1 MATIDKNKLIDIS
14 EELDESLVV
23 DNINQYQGL
32 VTDTETDFNG
42 LVFEVTGDDLVISG
56 NSILG
61 NDKTITIKGY
71 GKANGKS
78 KFDYLVKAVGD
89 NLTVVG
95 NLIADSLVDN
105 NNHYEAS
112 TLIDDKGKF
121 SSTVNTSVFNDTVD
135 LSGFQAEDPD
145 EAAYIKKG
153 FTVKT
158 AQGDDKITGSVLS
171 DTVDAGAGDDIV
183 TASAGNDKYTLGAGS
198 NTANYNVK
206 SGVNYVSFDTDTY
219 NLTRGENLTL
229 TVKDGVS
236 AISANQL
243 DTKVQGNDVVSDVYL
258 QSTIGFSEVKESY
271 SKETRNYFDSAKITT
286 NDGATVDLK
295 VTLTESEPA
304 EVDKVFVYDATAEGE
319 DKYVDA
325 TDTYK
330 TLVNVTAGYQRLYVV
345 AGQEEG
351 TIDAEKSHIVDS
363 SGTDFEDHTALT
375 YLVTTQDYEAG
386 LSEDGKKVDW
396 TKSGAAMYVASATG
410 KVGTVHNYT
419 YYVADDMGVVKSV
432 SVADL
437 KKEYV
442 VKETIETAYDYD
454 SEGTPKWTKSET
466 PGTPSYA
473 VVKKEGE
480 ATTAY
485 YEVFTAQNGAK
496 VYVETTEAD
505 IAEVTTADDALV
517 VEKLDGLK
525 AGSIV
530 IKNATKGTADAIS
543 INTTDIL
550 TEAFNRNVAVSK
562 NKITGTA
569 LGDVVDLSE
578 APINE
583 KITGYVVN
591 TGAGNDE
598 ITGSAGDD
606 TITAGLAAGDGHNTI
621 NIINKV
627 DEDDVAFGDDV
638 INLTKGEVT
647 TVDFEENMTAS
658 NVSIVGKD
666 VVITDGENGTVTFK
680 GLAAKDLVG
689 EDGAV
694 LVDNLGDVRDLA
706 RHDVTLDDKTTKFSS
721 AYLGADVDVAANTSK
736 ALTVDLS
743 KTQYD
748 NTVVLTN
755 AKGKVTVKGGS
766 AGDTVTAGAGADTVT
781 LGKGTNTLTKAG
793 LGDDVVN
800 LTKDEDLTVGFTTD
814 TDSID
819 WKVVKNDVVVTT
831 LDDEGEE
838 LGSVTFKNFAAKD
851 PDADVTLDVDGLE
864 QFTEDKAL
872 DALQFKTTWNDDE
885 DAVAVAGETIVT
897 SKTKSFTGSR
907 LIDVVDASKFTLYN
921 GEDAI
926 TVVEKPEDF
935 VEVKPK
941 RSDYNTKEEYN
952 AALAVYKAALAEYK
966 EALAEYNTYAKA
978 KGVTVNGK
986 DGANE
991 FTGSIYAD
999 TYKGGVDNDTITAS
1013 LGNDTYT
1020 LGAGAN
1026 VADYTA
1032 AEHYHN
1038 DTYNLAKEGS
1048 LELQYA
1054 EGTELTYTKVGNDIL
1069 VSEGEGDYVTLK
1081 NLTSGKVNDDVKVK
1095 IGDDAAAGWWT
1106 KTINVEAE
1114 SATVTGTRANDAYHS
1129 ERAAGTTF
1137 VESYTAN
1144 LGFGNDTIT
1153 VDLDDVDKKAAD
1165 TIKITT
1171 SDKAADKLS
1180 AYEFGYNF
1188 NEGTLTVETE
1198 KGNISYTSEDYS
1210 KGLNLIDATNTK
1222 WAFELAATDLSKSK
1236 TNNIAWAA
1244 GNVVDSKKNDII
1256 IGADADQTF
1265 TYTAGKDLYK
1275 GGTGNDTYKVDL
1287 NKNTTLVV
1295 SDNQGAN
1302 QLNLGLENTDK
1313 YVQFFNVKAS
1323 GDADYTSDLVILNQA
1338 SFYNKKG
1345 AIVKAA
1351 QSLVNEFAAGT
1362 VVLEGAIKYD
1372 ADAETNKTTCDN
1384 FTISEGTAST
1394 DKTLEQIRSTVASW
1408 LATEGYEDSMA
1419 VLAGN
1424 DKGDIATLMQIYS
1437 AGAVPNA

>member
-1 MATIDKNKLIDIS
+1 MATKIDTKKLLDVTNAS
-14 EELDESLVV
+14 EWESSKTVKL
-23 DNINQYQGL
+23 NEYQGL
-32 VTDTETDFNG
+32 YNTDQTAAQMELYTYEVSGNNLVVTVAEGKTVTVTDYF
-42 LVFEVTGDDLVISG
+42 
-56 NSILG
+56 
-61 NDKTITIKGY
+61 
-71 GKANGKS
+71 KANGKS
-78 KFDYLVKAVGD
+78 KFNLLVGSDYEEDGVYGD
-89 NLTVVG
+89 I
-95 NLIADSLVDN
+95 IADSLVTN
-105 NNHYEAS
+105 PNPYNVT
-112 TLIDDKGKF
+112 TLVDEETGKF
-121 SSTVNTSVFNDTVD
+121 SYTVNTSAFNDTVD

-153 FTVKT
+153 FTVNT
-158 AQGDDKITGSVLS
+158 NQGDDTVTGSVLA
-171 DTVDAGAGDDIV
+171 DTIKTGDGDDVVI
-183 TASAGNDKYTLGAGS
+183 ASTGDDKYTLGKGE
-198 NTANYNVK
+198 NTLTYTAAN
-206 SGVNYVSFDTDTY
+206 FTDTGFGNDTV
-219 NLTRGENLTL
+219 NLTKGEELAVAHTYDEEQVE
-229 TVKDGVS
+229 TYVKG
-236 AISANQL
+236 
-243 DTKVQGNDVVSDVYL
+243 KDVVVDAYSK
-258 QSTIGFSEVKESY
+258 STVSYNKTEVSY
-271 SKETRNYFDSAKITT
+271 STEHRNYFDTAKVVT
-286 NDGATVDLK
+286 NDGGTVDLQ
-295 VTLTESEPA
+295 VTVEDSAVTS
-304 EVDKVFVYDATAEGE
+304 VKVYDATEEG
-319 DKYVDA
+319 YVEA
-325 TDTYK
+325 TEIYK
-330 TLVNVTAGYQRLYVV
+330 DYVNATAGYQRLYVV
-345 AGQEEG
+345 LDEDEEA
-351 TIDAEKSHIVDS
+351 IESAYVVDYSAEE
-363 SGTDFEDHTALT
+363 DFEDHTSLT
-375 YLVTTQDYEAG
+375 YLTTTQGYQATANVE
-386 LSEDGKKVDW
+386 ERKVDW
-396 TKSGAAMYVASATG
+396 EESGAAMYVASATG
-410 KVGTVHNYT
+410 KVGETHNYT
-419 YYVADDMGVVKSV
+419 YFLADTYGTVKKV
-432 SVADL
+432 TYADL
-437 KKEYV
+437 TKNYI
-442 VKETIETAYDYD
+442 VKDTAVTEYDYD
-454 SEGTPKWTKSET
+454 NENGWTLGEYTTHTPNVVSKKGTDS
-466 PGTPSYA
+466 
-473 VVKKEGE
+473 
-480 ATTAY
+480 TTL
-485 YEVFTAQNGAK
+485 YEVITAQNGK
-496 VYVETTEAD
+496 EVLN
-505 IAEVTTADDALV
+505 EVTADYIEESVYNDTTKYV
-517 VEKLDGLK
+517 IKDDKLKDG
-525 AGSIV
+525 SV
-530 IKNATKGTADAIS
+530 TIKNAAGGTAEEIS
-543 INTTDIL
+543 INTLDVL
-550 TEAFNRNVAVSK
+550 NHAFNVIDIPAK
-562 NKITGTA
+562 GNKINGTA

-591 TGAGNDE
+591 TGAGNDVVTSSQGDDTLTLGAGTN
-598 ITGSAGDD
+598 ILTHTAGDD
-606 TITAGLAAGDGHNTI
+606 T
-621 NIINKV
+621 V
-627 DEDDVAFGDDV
+627 
-638 INLTKGEVT
+638 NLTKDEALLVT
-647 TVDFEENMTAS
+647 NEFNHYAIDKN
-658 NVSIVGKD
+658 D
-666 VVITDGENGTVTFK
+666 VVAYTDEAETSSVTFK
-680 GLAAKDLVG
+680 NFAKG
-689 EDGAV
+689 NTGADV
-694 LVDNLGDVRDLA
+694 LVAYVDAENNLNLA
-706 RHDVTLDDKTTKFSS
+706 EEARYDVTLDDKTTKFSS

-952 AALAVYKAALAEYK
+952 AALAEYKAALAEYK

-1081 NLTSGKVNDDVKVK
+1081 NLTSGKVNDDVKIK
-1095 IGDDAAAGWWT
+1095 IGNDDAAGWWT

-1153 VDLDDVDKKAAD
+1153 VDLGDADKKAAD

-1222 WAFELAATDLSKSK
+1222 WAFEVAATDLSKSK

-1275 GGTGNDTYKVDL
+1275 GGEGNDTYKVDL

-1295 SDNQGAN
+1295 SDNAGDNVLSLADD
-1302 QLNLGLENTDK
+1302 DK
-1313 YVQFFNVKAS
+1313 YALYFNVKADGS
-1323 GDADYTSDLVILNQA
+1323 MEAASDLAVIDLDTYFKYDRKEEEYVANE
-1338 SFYNKKG
+1338 
-1345 AIVKAA
+1345 KATK
-1351 QSLVNEFAAGT
+1351 SLVNGT
-1362 VVLEGAIKYD
+1362 AKGIVVLDDAIAYAESTATVGAFTFD
-1372 ADAETNKTTCDN
+1372 GATNVN
-1384 FTISEGTAST
+1384 E
-1394 DKTLEQIRSTVASW
+1394 IRQSVASW
-1408 LATEGYEDSMA
+1408 FAGKEYADTDA
-1419 VLAGN
+1419 VLAAGIKE
-1424 DKGDIATLMQIYS
+1424 DVQSLMACYM
-1437 AGAVPNA
+1437 VE